1 MTVRYVV
8 IRSGGGEEM
17 KLTGE
22 TVPRWESI
30 GSALF
35 YSMKEARE
43 FAGKLDN
50 ANVFRLIRVPDIPP
64 SDSA

>member
-8 IRSGGGEEM
+8 IRSGGGEA
-17 KLTGE
+17 
-22 TVPRWESI
+22 VPRWESI

-35 YSMKEARE
+35 YSMREARE
-43 FAGKLDN
+43 FAAKLDDG
-50 ANVFRLIRVPDIPP
+50 NVFRLIRVPDIPP